1 MTNFTYVPHKRFL
14 KKQTSKKK
22 SETIEKSPH
31 DPRQC
36 TVVDILRDKA
46 HHGDVRAMTTLG
58 LYYVYG
64 IGCRKQPYHAAC
76 LFENA
81 YSHTKNDSAS
91 TYLSRADICLMAGK
105 LIDPEVFGKVNR
117 YFGIEIWVRKQIED
131 DLLSG
136 ALNL

>member
-22 SETIEKSPH
+22 SEMIEKTPH

-36 TVVDILRDKA
+36 TAVDILRDKA
-46 HHGDVRAMTTLG
+46 HHGDVRAMTVLG
-58 LYYVYG
+58 LYYAYG
-64 IGCRKQPYHAAC
+64 IGCRKQAYNAAHW
-76 LFENA
+76 FENA
-81 YSHTKNDSAS
+81 YSHTETDSVS
-91 TYLSRADICLMAGK
+91 TYRSRADICSMAEK
-105 LIDPEVFGKVNR
+105 LIESELRRCPYIKH
-117 YFGIEIWVRKQIED
+117 EIWVRKQSD

>member
-1 MTNFTYVPHKRFL
+1 MRK

-22 SETIEKSPH
+22 NEAVEKTPH

-58 LYYVYG
+58 LYYAYG
-64 IGCRKQPYHAAC
+64 IGCRKQPHHAARM
-76 LFENA
+76 FENA
-81 YSHTKNDSAS
+81 YSHTKTDSAS
-91 TYLSRADICLMAGK
+91 TYRSRADICSMAEN
-105 LIDPEVFGKVNR
+105 LIEFGVLRNVSH
-117 YFGIEIWVRKQIED
+117 YFASAIWDRKPAD